1 VAWDFPPKNIEQE
14 REQTRQAA
22 VKDCIPIFTKETT
35 MKAPLLATLVVLT
48 LATALL
54 GAFAMQDAPPAADVA
69 AAATEKIFVI
79 DQVHSS
85 AIFKV
90 QHLGAGNFYGRFND
104 VSGTI
109 TYTPGSKDGL
119 VFDVSIA
126 IESVDTANEQ
136 LDGHLKSPD
145 FFNALE
151 FPAMTFTSSKAE
163 LVKDD
168 LYNVTGE
175 LTMHGATQPITVEMV
190 RTGLAAGRRGE
201 RVGFETSFT
210 IKRSTHGME
219 YGVENGA
226 LGDDVTVIVAMEA
239 IAK

>member
-1 VAWDFPPKNIEQE
+1 
-14 REQTRQAA
+14 
-22 VKDCIPIFTKETT
+22 
-35 MKAPLLATLVVLT
+35 MKAHLLATIVVLT

-54 GAFAMQDAPPAADVA
+54 GAFAMQDAPPPTAVA
-69 AAATEKIFVI
+69 AVAAEKIFDI

-119 VFDVSIA
+119 AFDVSIA
-126 IESVDTANEQ
+126 IDSVDTANER

-151 FPAMTFTSSKAE
+151 FPAMTFKSSNAQRIKP
-163 LVKDD
+163 D
-168 LYNVTGE
+168 LYSVTGE
-175 LTMHGATQPITVEMV
+175 LTLHGTAQPITVEMEL
-190 RTGLAAGRRGE
+190 TGLAEGRRGE
-201 RVGFETSFT
+201 LVGFETSFT
-210 IKRSTHGME
+210 IKQSSHGME
-219 YGVENGA
+219 YGIENGA